1 MKRRAF
7 VQTGSLIGAVGA
19 AGALGLG
26 LTRGG
31 DDREGAGVGPGTGTT
46 VPTRSGTGS
55 GAEPK
60 YSAEPDLVLRRAM
73 VFDGTGAPGL
83 ELDVAVTGDRI
94 TEVGTITATGA
105 EEIDLAGMALT
116 PGFIDIHSHADL
128 SLLVNPNAESRI
140 RQGVTLEIVGQ
151 DGNSVGPMSDAGFRA
166 TRDRYRDTYGVDIDF
181 RDLGGFLDQL
191 DRTPATVNL
200 ATMIGHG
207 TIRGLVVGGG
217 DRPATDDEI
226 QRMRALIG
234 EACRA

>member
-1 MKRRAF
+1 M
-7 VQTGSLIGAVGA
+7 IGAAGA

-31 DDREGAGVGPGTGTT
+31 DDRAGPGTGVA
-46 VPTRSGTGS
+46 VPTSSDTGS
-55 GAEPK
+55 GAEPR
-60 YSAEPDLVLRRAM
+60 YAAEPDLVLRRAT

-191 DRTPATVNL
+191 DRTP
-200 ATMIGHG
+200 
-207 TIRGLVVGGG
+207 
-217 DRPATDDEI
+217 
-226 QRMRALIG
+226 
-234 EACRA
+234 